1 MAVNI
6 EDFNDGVMRK
16 LFPQAWA
23 KVRGVIPHVNLQAL
37 PVPVKEKVSD
47 LKEPEASTPE
57 LFSLQEDPLQEQ
69 EASTPIDGNG
79 VANPDPL
86 QSGHKEMTL
95 SNTEGHSGKPATAQ
109 PRAGVKHFDFESH
122 IKDYEERRLKG
133 LEGMKRILL
142 VLTDE
147 QAQDYVK
154 LYFASVSVMWDVDK
168 FRQRIKEDI
177 AVWTSLREKY
187 GDGKITNYSRS
198 IETGKL
204 ILEALKNAN
213 Y

>member
-1 MAVNI
+1 MAVDI
-6 EDFNDGVMRK
+6 EKFNDSMMRK

-23 KVRGVIPHVNLQAL
+23 QATPAIRPCDEGTERPRADKAVQFKSTPL
-37 PVPVKEKVSD
+37 SVPIKEKVSD

-57 LFSLQEDPLQEQ
+57 LFSLQEENQPED
-69 EASTPIDGNG
+69 
-79 VANPDPL
+79 
-86 QSGHKEMTL
+86 
-95 SNTEGHSGKPATAQ
+95 KP
-109 PRAGVKHFDFESH
+109 AGVKPIAGAKSAKKPFDFDAH
-122 IKDYEERRLKG
+122 IKDYEERRIKG
-133 LEGMKRILL
+133 QRDEQRILNALEGNER
-142 VLTDE
+142 
-147 QAQDYVK
+147 AQDYVK

-198 IETGKL
+198 IATGELLLETLGKL
-204 ILEALKNAN
+204 